1 MKGRLKKQI
10 IITLIYLVIFLT
22 FFWFIFSWW
31 SARSIPRESCSDGI
45 RNQNEEDVDCGGIC
59 RNACVP
65 VAKYELSTSSAGFVE
80 AGAAN
85 KYDLYGEVINPN
97 NDFGSNEF
105 QYSFKLKD
113 SSGNLMAV
121 KSGTAFI
128 LPGEKKYILENNVE
142 SATAPASVELEVKD
156 PNWIEFVGYEKPQ
169 LKIVNK
175 NYTEIS
181 SGVGFGEAIGLLK
194 NESPFDFSLIKIEI
208 ILKNAENNIVALN
221 STEIRTV
228 KSGENREFRA
238 LWPNKF
244 SGTVGNMEVQA
255 EVNVFDSDSFAKRY
269 FRTQKFQ
276 EYQAK

>member
-105 QYSFKLKD
+105 QYSFKIKD
-113 SSGNLMAV
+113 D
-121 KSGTAFI
+121 
-128 LPGEKKYILENNVE
+128 E
-142 SATAPASVELEVKD
+142 
-156 PNWIEFVGYEKPQ
+156 
-169 LKIVNK
+169 
-175 NYTEIS
+175 
-181 SGVGFGEAIGLLK
+181 
-194 NESPFDFSLIKIEI
+194 
-208 ILKNAENNIVALN
+208 
-221 STEIRTV
+221 
-228 KSGENREFRA
+228 
-238 LWPNKF
+238 
-244 SGTVGNMEVQA
+244 
-255 EVNVFDSDSFAKRY
+255 
-269 FRTQKFQ
+269 
-276 EYQAK
+276 